1 MRYEV
6 LRFDSYFDLEKK
18 VNEKLK
24 QGWKLQ
30 GGVSITSHGMSIY
43 CSQAMVKDWSGKMNY
58 KECKCCGRPV
68 MEILLNKDGLCSVCF

>member
-1 MRYEV
+1 MKYTTLRCDSHYE
-6 LRFDSYFDLEKK
+6 LDKE

-43 CSQAMVKDWSGKMNY
+43 CSQAMVKG
-58 KECKCCGRPV
+58 
-68 MEILLNKDGLCSVCF
+68 